1 MLDLIEIEL
10 TRVRKMAEHAD
21 DEFLLYLIDIAIIE
35 ANTKARLRREADET
49 ADSIRPTPGFSLKTA
64 SGLQVVR

>member
-49 ADSIRPTPGFSLKTA
+49 ADPSDRRRAFH
-64 SGLQVVR
+64 